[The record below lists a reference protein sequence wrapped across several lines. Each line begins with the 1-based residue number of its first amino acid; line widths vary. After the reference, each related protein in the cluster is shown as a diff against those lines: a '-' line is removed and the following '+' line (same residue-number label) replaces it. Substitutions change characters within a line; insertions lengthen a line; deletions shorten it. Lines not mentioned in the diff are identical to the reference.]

1 MWFERTKLL
10 LGQDKYQLLNEKH
23 VLIVG
28 LGGVG
33 SFAAE
38 FLTRAGIGKL
48 TIVDPDLVQPS
59 NINRQIQALHS
70 TVGKKKAF
78 VLAQRLLDIN
88 PDLHLKALD
97 YFLHEQEIEQILSM
111 DKYDYVVDA
120 IDTFTPKL
128 LLIQKTVQ
136 AKFPLISSLGTGGRL
151 DPTQIRISDISESY
165 GDKLGRQLRKKLHK
179 FGIYSG
185 FKVVFSPE
193 PRRPES
199 LLYVDERNKKT
210 TLGTISYIPA
220 VFGAFCAYGVIK
232 DLAGL

>member
-1 MWFERTKLL
+1 MWYNRTQLL
-10 LGQDKYQLLNEKH
+10 LGNENYKQLSKKH

-48 TIVDPDLVQPS
+48 TIVDPDIIQDT
-59 NINRQIQALHS
+59 NINRQLQATHS
-70 TVGKKKAF
+70 NIGKKKAF
-78 VLAQRLLDIN
+78 VLAERLLDIN
-88 PDLHLKALD
+88 PELHLKALD
-97 YFLHEQEIEQILSM
+97 YFLHEQEIDEILKM
-111 DKYDYVVDA
+111 AHYDYVVDA
-120 IDTFTPKL
+120 IDTFTPKI
-128 LLIQKTVQ
+128 LLIQKTLENNLKLV
-136 AKFPLISSLGTGGRL
+136 SSLGTGGRL
-151 DPTQIRISDISESY
+151 DPTQIQIADISQSY

-179 FGIYSG
+179 LGIYQG

-193 PRRPES
+193 PRRPEA

-220 VFGAFCAYGVIK
+220 VFGAYCAYVVIN
-232 DLAGL
+232 DLVEI